1 MIIYKTYPFHPYL
14 PEPTDNQTEAY
25 ITKVPFLFP
34 DVRKGIP
41 ELISKVVLEIK
52 QDALLKVKNHDN

>member
-34 DVRKGIP
+34 DV
-41 ELISKVVLEIK
+41 LEIK